1 MEYLVVRA
9 QTIGDL
15 NEKVNEILSKG
26 YSLVGQVQVAPFN
39 QVGVKF
45 ENDYLQTM
53 VLEED
58 TDGKLNKA
66 ITAMESVYKIVE
78 DYRDNVMN
86 ANDIVLDDFFNQII
100 TILDTELSKI
110 K

>member
-1 MEYLVVRA
+1 MKYLVVRA
-9 QTIGDL
+9 QSLDDL
-15 NEKVNEILSKG
+15 NTKVNDLLNEG
-26 YSLVGQVQVAPFN
+26 YSPVGSVQVAPFTLI
-39 QVGVKF
+39 GIRY